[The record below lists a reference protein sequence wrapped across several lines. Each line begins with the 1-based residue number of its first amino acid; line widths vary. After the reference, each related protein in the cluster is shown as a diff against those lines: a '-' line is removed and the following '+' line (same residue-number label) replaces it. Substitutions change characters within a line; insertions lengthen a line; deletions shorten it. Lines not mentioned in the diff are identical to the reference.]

1 MNNNRKKQW
10 IVVAGYLICL
20 MFLGIRS
27 LHLSNF
33 NLFIIILFILTIIVL
48 IGLIIVYKKEK
59 IPETK

>member
-1 MNNNRKKQW
+1 MNNIRKKQW

-48 IGLIIVYKKEK
+48 FGLFLAYKKAK
-59 IPETK
+59 IPGTK

>member
-1 MNNNRKKQW
+1 MNNIRKKQW

-59 IPETK
+59 IPGTK